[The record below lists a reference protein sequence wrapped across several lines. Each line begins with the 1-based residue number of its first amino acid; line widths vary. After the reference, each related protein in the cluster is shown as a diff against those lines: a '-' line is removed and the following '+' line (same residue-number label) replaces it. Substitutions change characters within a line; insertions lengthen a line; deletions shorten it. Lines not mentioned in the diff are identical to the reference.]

1 MDEKPTADPTTLSD
15 KDLIRLK
22 GLVQR
27 AGLVA
32 VVKGV
37 WFWTDYLKDRAEE
50 ENEPHYSERL
60 ASAATGLAEVY
71 RRLVC

>member
-1 MDEKPTADPTTLSD
+1 
-15 KDLIRLK
+15 
-22 GLVQR
+22 LVQR